1 MPCTRSQQSAAATA
15 HLGGKSIQALRF
27 SFDVDEDGPS
37 MVLRRASC
45 RGVGERDGDGREQ
58 VIHALAHRER
68 RIWITEPLGEVLGG
82 D

>member
-1 MPCTRSQQSAAATA
+1 MRGSC
-15 HLGGKSIQALRF
+15 
-27 SFDVDEDGPS
+27 
-37 MVLRRASC
+37 RASC